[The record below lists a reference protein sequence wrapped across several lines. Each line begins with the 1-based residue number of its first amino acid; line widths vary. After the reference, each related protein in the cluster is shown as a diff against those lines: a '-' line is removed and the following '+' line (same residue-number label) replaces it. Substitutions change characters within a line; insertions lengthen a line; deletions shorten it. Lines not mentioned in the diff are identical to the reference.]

1 MKTWRVISTDA
12 NGRGYGAIYQDRWQ
26 AEVDFERQRKPG
38 RLVTLA
44 EFMDDEQTEV
54 VRDSRLEQAVGVY
67 IHTREKHDGE

>member
-26 AEVDFERQRKPG
+26 AEEDFERQRKPG

-44 EFMDDEQTEV
+44 EFQDNRMIEI
-54 VRDSRLEQAVGVY
+54 VRDTRFEIAERKQA
-67 IHTREKHDGE
+67 